1 MPHRKERDIAQLD
14 ASLEKLNLNSNKQ
27 YVLCGDFNC
36 PGIDWTT
43 MSIDKNSTDKIV
55 QQQVI
60 DLSNKFGLTQCIEQE
75 TREKN
80 ILDLTFT
87 TNPTLVQN

>member
-1 MPHRKERDIAQLD
+1 MEYF
-14 ASLEKLNLNSNKQ
+14 N
-27 YVLCGDFNC
+27 VLGGDFNC

-55 QQQVI
+55 HQEVI

-80 ILDLTFT
+80 TLDLTFT
-87 TNPTLVQN
+87 TNPTLVQNTAVVPGLSDHDIT